1 MCHRCTLCSIASG
14 RGMPKKEGQEGSG
27 VFVPSP
33 AANAVLTALFGAE
46 VVGALYAL
54 SAGARAPALLRLAT
68 PCARHREPT
77 GARPR
82 CAGAVPPF
90 SPLEPKMCAAALVA
104 ACLLIFPLINLVK
117 MTSARFGRAFSRTA
131 LARVG
136 DPLSKRRTMHKFQD
150 QMWQLFIHG
159 SMTAFELYILFV
171 EDHGAWTKEERAGVL
186 NNEFASLWTPHPYNQ
201 PNNTSL
207 HLFYLVQLAIW
218 IDTCFSHRFIEERHK
233 DYVMMY
239 VHHLVTI
246 LLVLGSYAN
255 NYLRVGTVIL
265 FLHDSS
271 DVFLDLLKIFN
282 YLKLEGRRGCFII
295 EFAFLANLLVW
306 AYTRLY
312 IFPVRIVW
320 TGVWRGSREVVMH
333 QLLSGY
339 THPDYGPVPEEQLWL
354 KGGGRWGRPS
364 FAVGDGDF
372 PLWDD
377 MWRNPTNP
385 YLNMYWACSIS
396 LTVLCIMHVIWCA
409 RPARVPPRAPP
420 ARPRARRT
428 RAPCH
433 ALGARR
439 TAHAS
444 HRCPRRE
451 RRALGPVQVP
461 DVLADPVPH
470 VLRDGLG
477 RHGAA
482 RGGCGRLRGRVR
494 Q

>member
-1 MCHRCTLCSIASG
+1 
-14 RGMPKKEGQEGSG
+14 MPKKEGQEGSG

-46 VVGALYAL
+46 VVGALFAL
-54 SAGARAPALLRLAT
+54 S
-68 PCARHREPT
+68 
-77 GARPR
+77 
-82 CAGAVPPF
+82 AGAVPPF

-117 MTSARFGRAFSRTA
+117 MTSARLGRAFSRTA

-171 EDHGAWTKEERAGVL
+171 EDRGAWTKEERAGVL
-186 NNEFASLWTPHPYNQ
+186 SSEFASLWTPHPYIQ

-306 AYTRLY
+306 AYARLY

-320 TGVWRGSREVVMH
+320 AGVWRGSREIIMH

-339 THPDYGPVPEEQLWL
+339 THPDYGPVPAEQLWL
-354 KGGGRWGRPS
+354 QGGRSGRPS
-364 FAVGDGDF
+364 FAVGDGTF

-377 MWRNPTNP
+377 MRRNPTNP

-396 LTVLCIMHVIWCA
+396 LTVLCIMHVIWYLMFWRILYRMCF
-409 RPARVPPRAPP
+409 V
-420 ARPRARRT
+420 T
-428 RAPCH
+428 
-433 ALGARR
+433 
-439 TAHAS
+439 
-444 HRCPRRE
+444 
-451 RRALGPVQVP
+451 
-461 DVLADPVPH
+461 
-470 VLRDGLG
+470 GLG
-477 RHGAA
+477 DTVLHEAGADVYE
-482 RGGCGRLRGRVR
+482 GESDNEEKED
-494 Q
+494 

>member
-1 MCHRCTLCSIASG
+1 
-14 RGMPKKEGQEGSG
+14 MPKKEGQEGSG

-136 DPLSKRRTMHKFQD
+136 DPLSKRKTMHKFQD

-255 NYLRVGTVIL
+255 NYLRVGAVIL

-354 KGGGRWGRPS
+354 KGGGAGAGRASRWATATSRCGTTCGATRPTPTSTCTGRAPS
-364 FAVGDGDF
+364 RSPSSASCTSSGAHA
-372 PLWDD
+372 P
-377 MWRNPTNP
+377 R
-385 YLNMYWACSIS
+385 
-396 LTVLCIMHVIWCA
+396 A
-409 RPARVPPRAPP
+409 RPARAPRARPPRAPALAVLAPLATPLAP
-420 ARPRARRT
+420 AAPRT
-428 RAPCH
+428 
-433 ALGARR
+433 RR
-439 TAHAS
+439 TAARGES
-444 HRCPRRE
+444 AAVWDPRRYLMFW
-451 RRALGPVQVP
+451 RILYRMCFVT
-461 DVLADPVPH
+461 
-470 VLRDGLG
+470 GLG
-477 RHGAA
+477 DTVLHEAGADVYE
-482 RGGCGRLRGRVR
+482 GESDNEEKED
-494 Q
+494 

>member
-1 MCHRCTLCSIASG
+1 
-14 RGMPKKEGQEGSG
+14 MPKKEGQEGSG
-27 VFVPSP
+27 AFVPSP

-131 LARVG
+131 LAHVG
-136 DPLSKRRTMHKFQD
+136 DPLSKRKTMHKFQD

-171 EDHGAWTKEERAGVL
+171 EDRGAWTKEERAGVL
-186 NNEFASLWTPHPYNQ
+186 NNEFVSLWTPHPYSQ

-255 NYLRVGTVIL
+255 NYLRVGAVIL

-409 RPARVPPRAPP
+409 RAARAPRAF
-420 ARPRARRT
+420 PRARRA
-428 RAPCH
+428 RAP
-433 ALGARR
+433 ALAVLAPLATPLAPAAPRTRR
-439 TAHAS
+439 TAARGES
-444 HRCPRRE
+444 AAAWDPRRYLMFW
-451 RRALGPVQVP
+451 RILYRMCFVT
-461 DVLADPVPH
+461 
-470 VLRDGLG
+470 GLG
-477 RHGAA
+477 DTVLHEAGADVYE
-482 RGGCGRLRGRVR
+482 GESDNEEKED
-494 Q
+494 